1 MIDNRLFN
9 KWGIS
14 FFYISMAI
22 YPFNI
27 LLSLLFQK
35 IGASFIAARSIFIC
49 YALVYL
55 LAIYILVKFGFSLK
69 RLTVLYFIY
78 ILYFILFLTSP
89 QSVKSVYTSTVM
101 MMIYIY
107 YLPYSVL
114 ILTRISDFRQL
125 FTSKVIEYMNYL
137 LIVGAFVSKYFFQN
151 QTNYMTFSYQLLPIW
166 MLFTFSFIRR
176 PTLLKAGVALVML
189 LEGVIYGARGPLI
202 WLVIGAVAYFIFL
215 AFENKFISNLS
226 LKKVSQIVLWLGLFI
241 GIFSVARKSLPTLN
255 IENSYILNRLEQ
267 GNIGVSTGRNEM
279 IDIAINYLKQMGGE
293 INGLFFDRTLM
304 PDNIYV
310 HNFILETYL
319 SFGWFIGTVILVS
332 LAYFVGKTFL
342 YSNNTNRKVIIFAI
356 SAFFLKY
363 FLTGSMY
370 EGDSFIIMM
379 ALVCAIYSQ
388 AKQERKMSDID

>member
-14 FFYISMAI
+14 FYYISMAI

-69 RLTVLYFIY
+69 RLTALYFIY
-78 ILYFILFLTSP
+78 ILYFVLYLTSAP
-89 QSVKSVYTSTVM
+89 SVKSVYTGTVM
-101 MMIYIY
+101 VMIYIY
-107 YLPYSVL
+107 YLPYAVL
-114 ILTRISDFRQL
+114 ILSRISDFRQL
-125 FTSKVIEYMNYL
+125 FSSKLIEYTNYFI
-137 LIVGAFVSKYFFQN
+137 IVSSFIAKYFFQN

-166 MLFTFSFIRR
+166 MLFTFSFLRQ

-202 WLVIGAVAYFIFL
+202 WLVIGAVAYFIL
-215 AFENKFISNLS
+215 VAFEKKIISNLS
-226 LKKVSQIVLWLGLFI
+226 LKRLGRFLLWFGLFI
-241 GIFSVARKSLPTLN
+241 GIFSIARKSLPALN

-267 GNIGVSTGRNEM
+267 GSIGVSTGRNEM
-279 IDIAINYLKQMGGE
+279 MDIAIAYLKQMGGE
-293 INGLFFDRTLM
+293 INGMFFDRTLM
-304 PDNIYV
+304 PDNVYV

-319 SFGWFIGTVILVS
+319 SFGWFMGTMILFAFV
-332 LAYFVGKTFL
+332 YFVVKTFL
-342 YSNNTNRKVIIFAI
+342 SADMSNKKVIVFAV

-370 EGDSFIIMM
+370 EGDSFVILL
-379 ALVCAIYSQ
+379 ALVYAIYSQ
-388 AKQERKMSDID
+388 EKLEGINSEVE

>member
-1 MIDNRLFN
+1 MDNTLFN
-9 KWGIS
+9 KWGIY
-14 FFYISMAI
+14 FFYFSMAI
-22 YPFNI
+22 YPISMI
-27 LLSLLFQK
+27 LNLFFQSINFDLLA
-35 IGASFIAARSIFIC
+35 GRSI
-49 YALVYL
+49 YLGYGLVYL
-55 LAIYILVKFGFSLK
+55 FAIIVLVKFGFSLK
-69 RLTVLYFIY
+69 RLVALYCIY
-78 ILYFILFLTSP
+78 ILYFILYLTSP

-101 MMIYIY
+101 MMIYVY

-125 FTSKVIEYMNYL
+125 FSSKLIEYTNYVI
-137 LIVGAFVSKYFFQN
+137 IVSSFIAKYFFQN

-202 WLVIGAVAYFIFL
+202 WLVIGAVVYFIFL

-226 LKKVSQIVLWLGLFI
+226 LKKLSQIVLWLGLFI
-241 GIFSVARKSLPTLN
+241 GIFSIARKSLPALN

-267 GNIGVSTGRNEM
+267 GSIGVSTGRNEM

-319 SFGWFIGTVILVS
+319 SFGWFIGTMILVS
-332 LAYFVGKTFL
+332 LVYFIGKTFL